1 MRRTILHLSFVLFVT
16 LLGLDC
22 SHAQTLSTCE
32 PPPPIRSTVKPGIA
46 GLDLSRD
53 GRTLLVAPGDGIIRF
68 VDMTSG
74 HVQRALVGHTN
85 AVYRAIYS
93 HDEKLIASSS
103 RDLTARVWDW
113 MSGHELWKATGF
125 RCSVKA
131 IVFSPD
137 DRLVAAAGND
147 GMVKIYE
154 AKSGKELHSLIHIN
168 SADVDMSV
176 YSLAFGRDASK
187 VYAGNGDGTIS
198 EWDTVS
204 GKETRTWKAHDGN
217 AFKLKFSPDYSLLAS
232 IPVGGD
238 PSAKLWDATT
248 GREVRSLSMI
258 RTPDAVVVPTEL
270 AFSNDGKL
278 FAASSVGMDQKRT
291 SYLYVETLVWN
302 VNSGEKLFTIEGHK
316 FDVPA
321 LIFTRDD
328 RFLLTGSVDTT
339 IKFWDMKT
347 GQLSKTFR
355 IPSQSEGVAQPG
367 SSQ

>member
-1 MRRTILHLSFVLFVT
+1 MRCAIFCLSFVVFVA
-16 LLGLDC
+16 LPGLNS
-22 SHAQTLSTCE
+22 SHAQTLSDCQPS
-32 PPPPIRSTVKPGIA
+32 PPLRPNVKPGVA

-74 HVQRALVGHTN
+74 HVQRALMGHTN

-103 RDLTARVWDW
+103 RDQTARVWDW

-125 RCSVKA
+125 RCQVKA
-131 IVFSPD
+131 VVFSPD
-137 DRLVAAAGND
+137 DRLVAASGND
-147 GMVKIYE
+147 GMLKIYE

-168 SADVDMSV
+168 SADVDMSI

-187 VYAGNGDGTIS
+187 IYAGNGDGTIS
-198 EWDTVS
+198 EWDTAS
-204 GKETRTWKAHDGN
+204 GKETRTWKAHEGN

-232 IPVGGD
+232 IPVGGEAY
-238 PSAKLWDATT
+238 AKLWDART
-248 GREVRSLSMI
+248 GREVRRLSMI
-258 RTPDAVVVPTEL
+258 RTPDAIVVPTEL

-291 SYLYVETLVWN
+291 SYLYIETLVWN
-302 VNSGEKLFTIEGHK
+302 VSSGEKLFTIEGHK

-321 LIFTRDD
+321 LIFTKDD

-355 IPSQSEGVAQPG
+355 IPSISEGVTQPA
-367 SSQ
+367 SSH